1 MIRARLFLRVLI
13 GGVWIFHGLYSKL
26 LDGIPRHRE
35 IVGRVLGDDLAGW
48 LTPVIGLAEILL
60 GIWMLTARWPRA
72 CALVQTAALVAMN
85 VLEIVFAREILLSP
99 VGMVV
104 ANLFLIGS
112 AWWLAA
118 GNTACRQVDSR

>member
-1 MIRARLFLRVLI
+1 MPNGVTRARLFLRVLI
-13 GGVWIFHGLYSKL
+13 GSVWIFHGLYSKL

-35 IVGRVLGDDLAGW
+35 IVGRVLGDDLAGR
-48 LTPVIGLAEILL
+48 LTPVIGVAEILL
-60 GIWMLTARWPRA
+60 GIWVLTARWPRT

-85 VLEIVFAREILLSP
+85 ALEIAFARELLISP
-99 VGMVV
+99 AGMVV

-118 GNTACRQVDSR
+118 RKVDS

>member
-1 MIRARLFLRVLI
+1 MPNGVTRARLLLRVLI

-35 IVGRVLGDDLAGW
+35 IVGRVLGDDISGR
-48 LTPVIGLAEILL
+48 LTPVIGVVEIVL
-60 GIWMLTARWPRA
+60 GIWVLTARWPRA

-85 VLEIVFAREILLSP
+85 ALEIVFARELLISP
-99 VGMVV
+99 AGMVA
-104 ANLFLIGS
+104 ANLLLIAS

-118 GNTACRQVDSR
+118 RKVDS